1 MEITPSPPPSADQ
14 DVPTDTVKTSSSQE
28 NEASAVAATVKYDDE
43 EEEEDVCR
51 ICRNTGDADNP
62 LRYPCACSGSIKFVH
77 QDCLLQWLN
86 HSNARQCEVCKHAF
100 SFSPVYAENAP
111 ARLPFQ
117 EFVVGMAMKT
127 CHVLQFLLRLSFVLS
142 VWLLIIPFI
151 TFWIWRL
158 ALVRSFGEAQRLF
171 LSHLSTTV
179 ILTDCLHGFLLSAS
193 IVFIFLGATSL
204 RDYFRH
210 LRELGGQDADRE
222 DEGEGNGARAA
233 RRAPGQANRNFV
245 GDVNGEDAGAHGI
258 AGAGQMIRRNAE
270 NVAARWEMQ
279 AARLEA
285 HVEQM
290 FDGLD
295 DADGAEDV
303 PFDELVGM
311 QGPVFH
317 LVENAF
323 TVLASNMIFLGVVIF
338 VPFSIGRIILYHLFW
353 IFSTATGPV
362 LSTVMPL
369 TESALSLA
377 NVTLKNAVTA
387 VTNVS
392 SESQQSGMVGQ
403 VEEILKANMS
413 GLNEVSNNVSS
424 PLSADFLKGATLG
437 TSRLSD
443 VTTLAVGYMFVF
455 SLVFFYLGIVALI
468 QYTRGESLT
477 MGRFY
482 GIASMAEIYGRD
494 NFISLQAV
502 PGSNEAFDDYD

>member
-1 MEITPSPPPSADQ
+1 M
-14 DVPTDTVKTSSSQE
+14 
-28 NEASAVAATVKYDDE
+28 
-43 EEEEDVCR
+43 
-51 ICRNTGDADNP
+51 RNYVHTH
-62 LRYPCACSGSIKFVH
+62 LRLMHTYA
-77 QDCLLQWLN
+77 LQ
-86 HSNARQCEVCKHAF
+86 VCKHPF

-127 CHVLQFLLRLSFVLS
+127 CHVLQFFLRLSFVLS

-158 ALVRSFGEAQRLF
+158 AFVRSFGEAQRLF

-210 LRELGGQDADRE
+210 LRELGGQDVDRE
-222 DEGEGNGARAA
+222 DEAERNGARPV
-233 RRAPGQANRNFV
+233 RRVPGQANRNFV
-245 GDVNGEDAGAHGI
+245 GDANGEDAAGAQGI

-323 TVLASNMIFLGVVIF
+323 TVS
-338 VPFSIGRIILYHLFW
+338 Y
-353 IFSTATGPV
+353 IFSCCFFFV
-362 LSTVMPL
+362 FLLSPC
-369 TESALSLA
+369 
-377 NVTLKNAVTA
+377 
-387 VTNVS
+387 
-392 SESQQSGMVGQ
+392 
-403 VEEILKANMS
+403 
-413 GLNEVSNNVSS
+413 SS
-424 PLSADFLKGATLG
+424 PHT
-437 TSRLSD
+437 
-443 VTTLAVGYMFVF
+443 F
-455 SLVFFYLGIVALI
+455 SL
-468 QYTRGESLT
+468 
-477 MGRFY
+477 
-482 GIASMAEIYGRD
+482 
-494 NFISLQAV
+494 
-502 PGSNEAFDDYD
+502 